1 MRQLGVSFIN
11 PEDLERPATTA
22 LQSGPGQLQQE
33 QQVSTLFLPR
43 AACPSA
49 SVWNQL
55 TSTATSSPDTSL
67 EISSLALKYLDEAQ
81 LSKLAATHHGNNNYM
96 EAATAAVSQQ
106 YHQQQQQKDWQRH
119 KKSSSSDVNMSLAT
133 QEFLNRYG
141 LATPSPHYDAAAADN
156 SSPKLKGG
164 DNFGGAVHRQRRP
177 LTPLQNNNNN
187 APPPV
192 VGSAAG
198 AGGRQVLELRRE
210 LLKGK

>member
-1 MRQLGVSFIN
+1 
-11 PEDLERPATTA
+11 
-22 LQSGPGQLQQE
+22 
-33 QQVSTLFLPR
+33 
-43 AACPSA
+43 
-49 SVWNQL
+49 
-55 TSTATSSPDTSL
+55 
-67 EISSLALKYLDEAQ
+67 
-81 LSKLAATHHGNNNYM
+81 
-96 EAATAAVSQQ
+96 
-106 YHQQQQQKDWQRH
+106 
-119 KKSSSSDVNMSLAT
+119 MSIAT

-141 LATPSPHYDAAAADN
+141 LATLNPQYNAAGADN

-210 LLKGK
+210 LLKGKMTTTTTTKENYPEDQLAAGGQQQLQRAYRVQQEYQHLRYDPNNVVDPTPSQPHLRAGSQEPARGEVKNRILDITAIKSQPKLL